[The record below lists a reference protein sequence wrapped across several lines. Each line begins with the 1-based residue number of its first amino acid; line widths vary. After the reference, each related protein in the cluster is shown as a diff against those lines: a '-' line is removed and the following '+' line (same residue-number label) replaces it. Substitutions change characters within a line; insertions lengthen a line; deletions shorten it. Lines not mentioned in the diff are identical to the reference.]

1 MKSNR
6 LHRLIS
12 VVLSASLML
21 AGLTVAPSLALA
33 VPVDGGTVTS
43 DLNCVTFVSST
54 TGFAAGAA
62 GVILKTTNA
71 GASWRTVRSGD
82 TYDFRGISFAD
93 ASNGWA
99 ITLYGQVV
107 RTTNAGESWSLVTSD
122 AGGDSYVVERFY
134 DIDLWSSTSGL
145 AAGGAQGTP
154 PLVAKTTNAGSFWS
168 IALDSLLGSYD
179 PPTTQP
185 PFPRD
190 GLGYAYGMDVRSST
204 KAWVAGQDVFKTP
217 TLSVIW
223 AWSGSSWTQQ
233 SVTGTGRLLDIAF
246 GSDTAG
252 IAVGDAGQSRY
263 TLNGGTSWIAA
274 TTGITTELSG
284 VGMTST
290 GSGWAVGQS
299 GRILRTT
306 NYGATWATQTSG
318 TGSYLEDIAVLNS
331 TTAVVV
337 GRGGTILRTDD
348 GSTWRAPAAA
358 PVVSWVESSSH
369 PVGEWK
375 ASAAA
380 DILWSATGDIDGYG
394 FVFDQS
400 ATTTPTALNIT
411 GTPPNTSRVGTA
423 TASGA
428 WYAHVAAHDTAGRW
442 SAPKHRQVLVDIDK
456 PVATDDVDPAG
467 YSSAT
472 TITISATDLHSGVA
486 SIRYSIN
493 GVPQAPVSGSV
504 ARVPF
509 SLVGEYALTY
519 TATDNAGNVSL
530 MGSATVYVRPP
541 AAPVMTGLS
550 SASHPLG
557 QWGNSSAVS
566 LEWSATGTG
575 VSGYGLVFD
584 QVPTTVVS
592 TQTTTA
598 TLGVG
603 TATWSGT
610 WYAHVAAVDSYDQW
624 SATRHL
630 QVLVDMTRPIVT
642 DDVDPAGYEGS
653 ATINL
658 NATDLHSG
666 VASISYSVSG
676 GATTTVAGASAS
688 IVRSTPGTYTVSY
701 IASDAAGN
709 VSVLGSAIV
718 YVRALPPPAAPVVTA
733 LTSATHPVGTWVSA
747 LGVSLAWSATGTGIT
762 GYGLAFDQ
770 SPSTSVVAQ
779 TTGATSGT
787 GTATG
792 SGAWYAHVAAVDS
805 IAQWSATRHL
815 QVLVDTV
822 RPLAADDVD
831 PAGYVSSATVT
842 LSATDAHS
850 GVVRILYSIDGVPQ
864 TPVSG
869 SVASIPL
876 TSTGDHAL
884 TYTAEDNAGNQSLQ
898 GSTTVHVRMPAPPV
912 MTGLASSS
920 HPAGQ
925 WGRDLNVALVWTA
938 TGAPTLGY
946 GAILDQSP
954 STVVST
960 QTTTLTSAALAATGT
975 GIWYAHVAAR
985 DTYGQWSATQH
996 LQVLV
1001 DAQKP
1006 LVVDDVDSAGY
1017 EGAAT
1022 VTLSAT
1028 DAHSGVASISYSVN
1042 GSATTTV
1049 SGYSAT
1055 LVRSAPGTYTVS
1067 YSASDLA
1074 GNVSTPGSAVV
1085 YVRAPAPPPAVAVA
1099 VQGADRYLTAIEAC
1113 DRTFGSGVMP
1123 VGPDGHRTAIIASGE
1138 NWPDALAAAGLAGAY
1153 EAPLLLTRKD
1163 ALPAAVASRI
1173 QSLGVDRVF
1182 IVGGTAAVTAVV
1194 AIAIDAR
1201 VPGTSAAIT
1210 RLSGATRYETSAR
1223 VAVATLGVP
1232 GRPAW
1237 DGTAFVATG
1246 GNFPDALAAG
1256 PLAAAKGIPLYL
1268 SNPTGIAAST
1278 IAAMKSAG
1286 VTKVY
1291 VLGGPAAVSEAS
1303 VSALNLRGIALSDR
1317 WAGANRYA
1325 TAATVAANSLNLGL
1339 SPTTPALATGTNYP
1353 DALAGGVMQGA
1364 AGSVVILT
1372 NGTSL
1377 SVEAG
1382 DFLSA
1387 KKADVRELRFLGGPM
1402 AISTGVRTAAM
1413 AALSSP

>member
-1 MKSNR
+1 MTSSVKPNR
-6 LHRLIS
+6 LHKLIS
-12 VVLSASLML
+12 VVLSVSMML
-21 AGLTVAPSLALA
+21 VGLTLAPSIAVA

-43 DLNCVTFVSST
+43 DLKCVTFVSST
-54 TGFAAGAA
+54 TGFAAGAS
-62 GVILKTTNA
+62 GVILKTTDA

-93 ASNGWA
+93 ANNGWA
-99 ITLYGQVV
+99 ITLYGEVV
-107 RTTNAGESWSLVTSD
+107 RTTNAGENWSLVSSD
-122 AGGDSYVVERFY
+122 AGGPFYVVERFY
-134 DIDLWSSTSGL
+134 DIDFWSSTSGFI
-145 AAGGAQGTP
+145 AGGAQGTP
-154 PLVAKTTNAGSFWS
+154 PLVAKTTNAGSFWT
-168 IALDSLLGSYD
+168 LDALLGSYT
-179 PPTTQP
+179 PPETQP

-190 GLGYAYGMDVRSST
+190 GLGYAYGMDVRSSA

-223 AWSGSSWTQQ
+223 AWNGSTWTQQ
-233 SVTGTGRLLDIAF
+233 TVTGTARLLDIAF

-252 IAVGDAGQSRY
+252 IAVGDTGQARY

-274 TTGITTELSG
+274 TTGVTTELSG
-284 VGMTST
+284 VGLTST
-290 GSGWAVGQS
+290 GFGWAVGQS

-306 NYGATWATQTSG
+306 DYGATWATQTSG
-318 TGSYLEDIAVLNS
+318 TGSYLEDIAVLDS

-337 GRGGTILRTDD
+337 GRGGTILRTVD
-348 GSTWRAPAAA
+348 GSTWKAPIAF
-358 PVVSWVESSSH
+358 PVMSWVESTSH
-369 PVGEWK
+369 PLGEWK
-375 ASAAA
+375 SSASAN
-380 DILWSATGDIDGYG
+380 ILWSATGDIDGYG
-394 FVFDQS
+394 FEFDTS
-400 ATTTPTALNIT
+400 ATTTPSVLNTTA
-411 GTPPNTSRVGTA
+411 TSRVGTA
-423 TASGA
+423 TTSGA
-428 WYAHVAAHDTAGRW
+428 WYAHVAARDTLGRW
-442 SAPKHRQVLVDIDK
+442 SPPKHRQVLVDIDK
-456 PVATDDVDPAG
+456 PQATDDVNPGG
-467 YSSAT
+467 YSSAAT
-472 TITISATDLHSGVA
+472 VTISATDVHSGVA
-486 SIRYSIN
+486 SIAYSIN
-493 GVPQAPVSGSV
+493 GMPQTPVAGSTT
-504 ARVPF
+504 
-509 SLVGEYALTY
+509 SVGFDTVGDHTLTY
-519 TATDNAGNVSL
+519 TATDNAGNVSTQ
-530 MGSATVYVRPP
+530 GSATVSVRPP
-541 AAPVMTGLS
+541 APPVMTGFS

-557 QWGNSSAVS
+557 QWGNASTVS
-566 LEWSATGTG
+566 LAWSATGTG

-584 QVPTTVVS
+584 QAPTTVVS

-598 TLGVG
+598 TSGLG
-603 TATWSGT
+603 TATGSGT
-610 WYAHVAAVDSYDQW
+610 WYAHVAARDSYGQW

-630 QVLVDMTRPIVT
+630 QVLVDMTRPLVT

-658 NATDLHSG
+658 NATDAHSG

-676 GATTTVAGASAS
+676 GATTTVAGATAS
-688 IVRSTPGTYTVSY
+688 IVRSTPGTYVVSY
-701 IASDAAGN
+701 VASDAAGN
-709 VSVLGSAIV
+709 ASLLSSATV
-718 YVRALPPPAAPVVTA
+718 YVRALPPAAPVVTA
-733 LTSATHPVGTWVSA
+733 LSSATHPVGTWISA
-747 LGVSLAWSATGTGIT
+747 LGVSLAWSATGTGIS

-770 SPSTSVVAQ
+770 SPSTGVLAQ
-779 TTGATSGT
+779 TTIATSGT

-805 IAQWSATRHL
+805 LAQWSATRHL
-815 QVLVDTV
+815 QVLVDIT
-822 RPLAADDVD
+822 RPLVTDDVD
-831 PAGYVSSATVT
+831 PAGYVSSALVT
-842 LSATDAHS
+842 LGATDEHS
-850 GVVRILYSIDGVPQ
+850 GVARILYSIDGVPQ

-869 SVASIPL
+869 SVASIPFA
-876 TSTGDHAL
+876 SVGDYAL
-884 TYTAEDNAGNQSLQ
+884 TYTAEDNAGNPSLQ
-898 GSTTVHVRMPAPPV
+898 GSTTVRVRMPAPPV
-912 MTGLASSS
+912 MTGLSSSS

-925 WGRDLNVALVWTA
+925 WRRDLNVALEWSA
-938 TGAPTLGY
+938 TGAPTLEY
-946 GAILDQSP
+946 GAVLDQSP
-954 STVVST
+954 STVVLA
-960 QTTTLTSAALAATGT
+960 QTTALTTASRTATGT
-975 GIWYAHVAAR
+975 DVWYAHVAAR

-1006 LVVDDVDSAGY
+1006 LVAHDADPAGY
-1017 EGAAT
+1017 EGEAT

-1028 DAHSGVASISYSVN
+1028 DAHSGVASISYSVS

-1049 SGYSAT
+1049 PGSSAM
-1055 LVRSAPGTYTVS
+1055 LVRSVPGTYTVS
-1067 YSASDLA
+1067 YSALDVA
-1074 GNVSTPGSAVV
+1074 GNVSIAGSVV
-1085 YVRAPAPPPAVAVA
+1085 VNVRAPAPPPAIAVA
-1099 VQGADRYLTAIEAC
+1099 VQGEDRYLTAIEAC

-1123 VGPDGHRTAIIASGE
+1123 VGPDGHRTAIIASGQ

-1163 ALPAAVASRI
+1163 ALPADVASRI

-1182 IVGGTAAVTAVV
+1182 IVGGTAAVTDAV
-1194 AIAIDAR
+1194 AGAIDAV

-1223 VAVATLGVP
+1223 VAVATLGAP

-1278 IAAMKSAG
+1278 ITAMKSAG

-1291 VLGGPAAVSEAS
+1291 VLGGTAAVSDAS
-1303 VSALNLRGIALSDR
+1303 VSALNSQGIALSDR

-1325 TAATVAANSLNLGL
+1325 TAATVAENSLQLGL
-1339 SPTTPALATGTNYP
+1339 SATTPALATGTNYP

-1387 KKADVRELRFLGGPM
+1387 KKADVRELRFLGGT
-1402 AISTGVRTAAM
+1402 AAVSAAVRTAAM